1 MKENIRLL
9 SIILIA
15 VIIITISI
23 FFINKINKNK
33 NDAEKTNVEI
43 ETYEYSVIAPDVIGY
58 ERKNINHY
66 IITSEGDIYYYE
78 DEEPI
83 YIRNIEKSDV
93 DTIKEELNNIEENY
107 FSSLIS
113 YIRIGESEKENVY
126 ASAYNQVLKKYINSK
141 RYEEE
146 KQVEEFIDNISIE
159 EEKDIDKIANKFA
172 NEYIEN
178 NPNSTYNVE
187 EIRDLIIYKFIEN
200 YMNKVIN

>member
-23 FFINKINKNK
+23 FLINKINKNK

-107 FSSLIS
+107 SSSLIS

-126 ASAYNQVLKKYINSK
+126 ASAYNQVLKKYINNK

-159 EEKDIDKIANKFA
+159 GEKDIDKIASEFA

-187 EIRDLIIYKFIEN
+187 EIRDLIIYKFVEN
-200 YMNKVIN
+200 DINKIIN

>member
-23 FFINKINKNK
+23 FLINKINKNK
-33 NDAEKTNVEI
+33 NDAEKTNVEM

-107 FSSLIS
+107 SSSLIS

-126 ASAYNQVLKKYINSK
+126 ASAYNQVLKKYINNK

-159 EEKDIDKIANKFA
+159 GEKDIDKIASEFA

-187 EIRDLIIYKFIEN
+187 EIRDLIIYKFVEN
-200 YMNKVIN
+200 DINKIIN

>member
-23 FFINKINKNK
+23 FLINKINKNK

-107 FSSLIS
+107 SSSLIS
-113 YIRIGESEKENVY
+113 YIRIGESEKENIY
-126 ASAYNQVLKKYINSK
+126 ASAYNQVLKKYINNK

-159 EEKDIDKIANKFA
+159 GEKDIDKIASEFA

-187 EIRDLIIYKFIEN
+187 EIRDLIIYKFVEN
-200 YMNKVIN
+200 DINKIIN